1 MTLSADDLLLGAS
14 TTFEVTVPGD
24 VLLPAGDDGS
34 LLSSSGTRTSLAAVV
49 DDNGNATVVL
59 RPLQLADIARIDR
72 AGRQDGTLVSV
83 LMVAQSLVQPAVTV
97 EEVQR
102 MHAGLVE
109 FLLGHVNRISG
120 LRVPADELAEQIQA
134 PLARACFVLAREFG
148 WTPDD
153 CSGLTVGQV
162 LLYLEMFGRGETVDA
177 VGASA

>member
-14 TTFEVTVPGD
+14 TTFEVALPAD

-34 LLSSSGTRTSLAAVV
+34 LPSSVRSLATAF
-49 DDNGNATVVL
+49 DDNGDATVVL

-162 LLYLEMFGRGETVDA
+162 LLYLEMLGRGETVEA
-177 VGASA
+177 VGASS